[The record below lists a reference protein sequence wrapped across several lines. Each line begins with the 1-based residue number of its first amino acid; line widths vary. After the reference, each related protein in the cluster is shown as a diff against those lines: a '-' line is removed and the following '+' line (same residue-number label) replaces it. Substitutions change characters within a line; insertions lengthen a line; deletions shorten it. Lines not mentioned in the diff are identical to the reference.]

1 VIVLFIKIVVEDY
14 INHISSIEFNM
25 MTDPSVAW
33 DAKWNKPN
41 WIITEFSLLYRW
53 HSLIPESIEWMG
65 TNLSS
70 AQAFMNNKPLVDNGL
85 RQGMLDMS
93 NQATAELEV
102 LIQLT
107 SF

>member
-1 VIVLFIKIVVEDY
+1 
-14 INHISSIEFNM
+14 
-25 MTDPSVAW
+25 
-33 DAKWNKPN
+33 
-41 WIITEFSLLYRW
+41 
-53 HSLIPESIEWMG
+53 MG

-93 NQATAELEV
+93 NQATAELGV